1 MQSPEWL
8 KKKAAYPRALLLT
21 SNLEPS
27 SVQRSSRSVC
37 LQPGIRQPHPNR
49 IGKWKSGEPKKKM
62 HMGFGFG
69 DFDTY
74 LEQAIGKT
82 EGEASKR
89 FDTNAEAKR
98 AWLK

>member
-1 MQSPEWL
+1 MQLPEWL
-8 KKKAAYPRALLLT
+8 KKGGLPTGSLADFKPGTVERAKVITLSLLAAWDSTTTSEQNWEIEVRRAKKENAHGLL
-21 SNLEPS
+21 
-27 SVQRSSRSVC
+27 
-37 LQPGIRQPHPNR
+37 
-49 IGKWKSGEPKKKM
+49 
-62 HMGFGFG
+62 GFG